1 MSEIF
6 LKSVSPTTAPSIDT
20 KKEKFRKLSPLVVHK
35 EVLTQNHPSRVNLK
49 PYISYECLFCLV

>member
-20 KKEKFRKLSPLVVHK
+20 KKEKFRKSKKIIKK
-35 EVLTQNHPSRVNLK
+35 E
-49 PYISYECLFCLV
+49 